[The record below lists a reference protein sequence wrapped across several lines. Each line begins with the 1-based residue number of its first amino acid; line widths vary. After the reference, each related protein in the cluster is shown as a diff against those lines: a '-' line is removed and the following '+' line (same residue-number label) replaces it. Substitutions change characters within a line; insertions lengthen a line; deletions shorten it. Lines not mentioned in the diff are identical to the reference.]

1 MKPEGVLHDGVR
13 TALTSVGFV
22 PMASKLYRPMPGIV
36 ARSSLLERVRCAGAD
51 VVTVTAP
58 AGYGKSTFAAELV
71 ADDPRQSAWISL
83 TRDEND
89 PPTILSYVALA
100 LDELEPVNPSCVEAL
115 WKGGATVG
123 SEAVQRF
130 GALFAARREPFVL
143 VLDDVHE
150 LTSQDALDAMQL
162 LVNELPRGS
171 TLVFASRRVVPLGW
185 GRFRARR
192 RLVEVG
198 AEDLA
203 FRDDE
208 AALLFERL
216 DVSVTD
222 ADRSRLLERTEGW
235 PVAIYLAALAHGNGR
250 EPVTELA
257 GDHRYLVEYLGE
269 ELLDELDAEVASFLL
284 EASSFDRM
292 SGTLCDE
299 VLDRLGSARLLETLQ
314 RDNRLVIPLDDH
326 RGWYRFHHLLTEFLQ
341 AELTQRDPRRKAAIH
356 LRASG
361 WYDDHGEPDGAVAQ
375 AALAGD
381 WDCAEAMVMRWLNP
395 VGSGAESFRMGR
407 WVSLF
412 PAEEL
417 AARPQLMAV
426 ATWSVWFAGAP
437 KSVVHWL
444 DRMAAAIPDHHP
456 DHPASLAPVWLAHCR
471 ASMGPL
477 GPREMQSEAS
487 YVYEHMDP
495 ASWHPMPCLGL
506 GAAAF
511 MLGDEMEAVRW
522 LSEGAATTLDR
533 PLPVA
538 YNLAHL
544 AIIDIEHERWAQA
557 RALAS
562 RARVL
567 IEGAID
573 TPPAVVPLAVH
584 VLVETQA
591 GHGEEVV
598 REHQRCRQQ
607 LTGLIDITPWMNLQA
622 RIALART
629 ALIRGDRAEAAA
641 LLAEVEAILATM
653 PEAVR
658 VAEQARSLRRELAHR
673 DRSQGFGPSS
683 LSTAEL
689 RVLQLLPTHLT
700 VPEVAQRL
708 HVARNTVRTQIASIY
723 RKLGVTSRSDAVK
736 AAGAAGLL
744 SFAVEHAHATDPD
757 P

>member
-1 MKPEGVLHDGVR
+1 MRSEEALHDGVR
-13 TALTSVGFV
+13 GALTAAGFV
-22 PMASKLYRPMPGIV
+22 PTASKLYRPTPGIV
-36 ARSSLLERVRCAGAD
+36 ARSALTQRVDAARAE
-51 VVTVTAP
+51 VITVTAP

-71 ADDPRQSAWISL
+71 ASDPRPSAWISL
-83 TRDEND
+83 TSAEND
-89 PPTILSYVALA
+89 PAALLSYVALA
-100 LDELEPVNPSCVEAL
+100 LDELEPFDPGCVEAL
-115 WKGGATVG
+115 WRGGATVG
-123 SEAVQRF
+123 SPAVQRF
-130 GALFAARREPFVL
+130 GALFAARQQPFVL
-143 VLDDVHE
+143 VLDDAHE
-150 LTSQDALDAMQL
+150 LVGQDVLDTVAI

-171 TLVFASRRVVPLGW
+171 TLVLGGRRVVSLGW
-185 GRFRARR
+185 GRLRARR
-192 RLVEVG
+192 RLAEVG

-203 FRDDE
+203 LSDSE

-216 DVSVTD
+216 EVTVSA
-222 ADRSRLLERTEGW
+222 ADRARLLDRTEGW

-250 EPVTELA
+250 EAATELV

-269 ELLDELDAEVASFLL
+269 ELLDDLDPEIAAFLLDASCFE
-284 EASSFDRM
+284 RM

-299 VLDRLGSARLLETLQ
+299 VLGREGSARLLEALR
-314 RDNRLVIPLDDH
+314 RDNSLVIPLDD
-326 RGWYRFHHLLTEFLQ
+326 RREWYRFHHLLTEFLQ
-341 AELTQRDPRRKAAIH
+341 AELTQRDLRRKEAIH

-375 AALAGD
+375 AVLAGD
-381 WDCAEAMVMRWLNP
+381 WDRAEAMVMRWLNP

-407 WVSLF
+407 WVSMF
-412 PAEEL
+412 PAEQL

-477 GPREMQSEAS
+477 GPHEMWSEAS

-495 ASWHPMPCLGL
+495 ASWHPMPCVGL

-511 MLGDEMEAVRW
+511 MLGDETEAVRW

-544 AIIDIEHERWAQA
+544 AIIDVEHERWGEARERAHRA
-557 RALAS
+557 RAL
-562 RARVL
+562 
-567 IEGAID
+567 INGAID

-591 GHGEEVV
+591 GHAEEVLP
-598 REHQRCRQQ
+598 EHQLCRQH
-607 LTGLIDITPWMNLQA
+607 LTGLVDITPWMNLQA
-622 RIALART
+622 RIALARA
-629 ALIRGDRAEAAA
+629 ALLRGDRAEAAA
-641 LLAEVEAILATM
+641 LLAEVEAILATT

-658 VAEQARSLRRELAHR
+658 VAEQARSLHRELAHR
-673 DRSQGFGPSS
+673 DRFQSFGPSS

-689 RVLQLLPTHLT
+689 RVLQLLPSHLT
-700 VPEVAQRL
+700 LVEIAERL
-708 HVARNTVRTQIASIY
+708 YVSRNTVKSQAAAIY
-723 RKLGVTSRSDAVK
+723 RKLGAASRRDAIAK
-736 AAGAAGLL
+736 AAAAGLL
-744 SFAVEHAHATDPD
+744 EVSAGR
-757 P
+757 